1 MGTKARAN
9 IKKLAG
15 YLMIELFV
23 PGGTLVILGLLFFGC
38 SFSGVQ
44 DRVLGM
50 LPRNLSTLIRPAES
64 SVGQAKAYPAP
75 STDAHPTKG

>member
-1 MGTKARAN
+1 MGTKARSA

-23 PGGTLVILGLLFFGC
+23 PGGMFVILGLLFFGC
-38 SFSGVQ
+38 FSGVQ

-64 SVGQAKAYPAP
+64 SVDQAKAYPAP